1 MGDKIDKVQT
11 LFSKRQ
17 GIMQEIKEAKGSQ
30 DLLPEIKEPYYYA
43 GTRWRWG
50 FQPSAEIWNGRLAMI
65 GFFATAL
72 FEIFD
77 KSGLLGGLFWGFFS

>member
-1 MGDKIDKVQT
+1 
-11 LFSKRQ
+11 
-17 GIMQEIKEAKGSQ
+17 MQEIKEAKASQ

-50 FQPSAEIWNGRLAMI
+50 FRPSAEIWNGRLAMI

-72 FEIFD
+72 FEILNKD
-77 KSGLLGGLFWGFFS
+77 GLIGGLVWGFLS

>member
-1 MGDKIDKVQT
+1 
-11 LFSKRQ
+11 
-17 GIMQEIKEAKGSQ
+17 MQEIKEVKGSQ

-72 FEIFD
+72 FEILNKD
-77 KSGLLGGLFWGFFS
+77 GLLGGLFWGFFQ